1 MILFTPEEQAA
12 IEKAITRAEAET
24 SGEIV
29 VVVTGSSDGYRSF
42 AVLWASLL
50 ALAVPLPLIW
60 ATKWPV
66 EHIYLAQLA
75 AFLFFGILFQWEPVR
90 YALVPRL
97 VMRARAH
104 QKAVEQFLAQSLH
117 TTKGR
122 TGVLIFVSFAE
133 HYAEVIA
140 DEGIYRK
147 VSPEIWNDL
156 IVELTGHIA
165 AGERANGFIKAIE
178 RCGKILAE
186 HFPPGKG
193 DTDELPN
200 HLIVLDAYR
209 DA

>member
-1 MILFTPEEQAA
+1 MQPFTRKEQAA
-12 IEKAITRAEAET
+12 IEKAITRAEAKT

-42 AVLWASLL
+42 AMLWAALL
-50 ALAVPLPLIW
+50 ALAVPIPLIW

-66 EHIYLAQLA
+66 EHIYLLQLA
-75 AFLFFGILFQWEPVR
+75 AFLFFGMLFQWEPVR
-90 YALVPRL
+90 FALVPKL

-104 QKAVEQFLAQSLH
+104 QKAIEQFLAQSLH

-133 HYAEVIA
+133 QYAEIIA

-147 VSPEIWNDL
+147 VPPDIWNDL
-156 IVELTGHIA
+156 IEELTGHIA
-165 AGERANGFIKAIE
+165 AGQRSKGFVKAIE

-186 HFPPGKG
+186 HFPPGTG

-200 HLIVLDAYR
+200 HLIVLDAYHSE
-209 DA
+209 